1 MEMQREFWQTVY
13 LESRPSNHI
22 KNLFFTPD
30 IDKSEVG
37 VKVILNKQTQ
47 TKVPFKINGSGINFQ
62 TEIEAGVDNAEF
74 TIPIRNQKLWT
85 LEDPYLYE
93 VETTFGAEDT
103 EDKVSSYFG
112 MRKISAVQIPGKDYQ
127 YVALNNQPVYLR
139 LALDQSYHP
148 DGFYTFPSDKFM
160 KEEIQRAKDLGLN
173 GLRIHIKAEMP
184 RKLYWGR

>member
-1 MEMQREFWQTVY
+1 MPN
-13 LESRPSNHI
+13 S
-22 KNLFFTPD
+22 LFQ
-30 IDKSEVG
+30 SG
-37 VKVILNKQTQ
+37 
-47 TKVPFKINGSGINFQ
+47 TK
-62 TEIEAGVDNAEF
+62 E
-74 TIPIRNQKLWT
+74 LWT

-160 KEEIQRAKDLGLN
+160 KEEIQRAKDLG
-173 GLRIHIKAEMP
+173 IEW
-184 RKLYWGR
+184 LYVFILKQKCRGSYIGQINWGC